1 MSNVPFNFFP
11 RICIRLKYSSL
22 IYLVLSWLVTVST
35 ALYNVN
41 SSIIVLYLLD
51 LTIYL
56 QLLSLA
62 VSLYFTWQWLKNLY
76 TLARKLDSNTL
87 TYKTGWAFWGW
98 IVPIAFFWIPRRMI
112 DEAIKVLNG
121 SSSRSIELE
130 TKKWWTLWVIS
141 ILIGNLSFRAFENQ
155 LNSVELLL
163 LAGESIL
170 LSFAYP
176 LWIKIVDTSN
186 QLVSLNK

>member
-1 MSNVPFNFFP
+1 
-11 RICIRLKYSSL
+11 
-22 IYLVLSWLVTVST
+22 
-35 ALYNVN
+35 
-41 SSIIVLYLLD
+41 LD

-76 TLARKLDSNTL
+76 TIARKLDGKSL

-163 LAGESIL
+163 LASESIL